1 MKGKKDSNQ
10 GKDSLLRIGETLMN
24 RVSLLMSDEAL
35 ADLHAVQFKL
45 RAAWK
50 DSPRLADYEPT
61 ESDAVRTALA
71 MFVDGDRSVADLV
84 PSGRA

>member
-1 MKGKKDSNQ
+1 
-10 GKDSLLRIGETLMN
+10 MN
-24 RVSLLMSDEAL
+24 RITVELSDRAV

-50 DSPRLADYEPT
+50 DSPGLADYEPT

-71 MFVDGDRSVADLV
+71 MLVDGEAIIAAPLS
-84 PSGRA
+84 RA

>member
-1 MKGKKDSNQ
+1 MTIISIELND
-10 GKDSLLRIGETLMN
+10 TA
-24 RVSLLMSDEAL
+24 V

-50 DSPRLADYEPT
+50 DSPGLADYEPT

-71 MFVDGDRSVADLV
+71 MFVDGDWSVADLM
-84 PSGRA
+84 PEA